1 MSKEL
6 DLDRMV
12 MAQFCERQTEC
23 AVVEKFSLD
32 ELVAMGPELAAA
44 ALAQREEAIA
54 NMTSFPMTHC
64 WVPDDW
70 WLFLLELCEK
80 RVAFPGKV
88 LEVLVSGGIRAG
100 KTFIAAMLTECHR
113 LYARRASVFCL
124 SRTDATSQKLQQKPI
139 ESFMLPEVLGG
150 DKGSIKQSKHEKA
163 KFSGGKFTDNRLM
176 RYLEVND
183 ENGQNYLGGGELE
196 FRMFT
201 QEVESYRG
209 YALTMVWS
217 DEAVPVAHVKALF
230 DRLASRAIETHELS
244 HKQRMLVLR
253 QMLRD
258 LVAKK
263 PGAARPHPALLGALM
278 HGVHLVTYT
287 PEEGYTPTVRYF
299 LDGAIKPERFK
310 VVAPELDGK
319 PGVKD
324 PRVPKIAYPVKET
337 RLVCYLHTSQNR
349 IVNVY
354 AELSGDYRNADER
367 TIRIK
372 LYGDAEAATEVM
384 FGKFGDKH
392 IVKWADVPRSG
403 TLYLVTDPAPEKPWA
418 ITIYLVDAA
427 ERVWVLMRWP
437 SPGWMVKSDG
447 AELDPGSWAVPTNG
461 NNLNGDKGP
470 AQKLRLNYTL
480 KQYTHLVYEML
491 QRVLAKFEASGG
503 KFEGSRLV
511 DELTWEGHPE
521 MNLSGAFAWPVAFI
535 GDKRWMGNKVQRGE
549 VKVTLHMALLEE
561 ENHLPWDVHEGE
573 GQRGGVILIQNALS
587 SVKFGMPGL
596 LVVDECKDTIF
607 ALSTYSVPDGKD
619 APPENDQACKEDID
633 MLRYLL
639 MWGAWYNDPAED
651 DDDDGGEGSY

>member
-1 MSKEL
+1 MTHEEQ
-6 DLDRMV
+6 LDREV
-12 MAQFCERQTEC
+12 MAQFCEMQTEC
-23 AVVEKFSLD
+23 AVVERYALE
-32 ELVAMGPELAAA
+32 ELVAMGPEGAAR
-44 ALAQREEAIA
+44 ALTQREEAIA
-54 NMTSFPMTHC
+54 HMSEFPLTHC

-80 RVAFPGKV
+80 RIAHPGKV
-88 LEVLVSGGIRAG
+88 LEVLISGGIRAG

-150 DKGSIKQSKHEKA
+150 DKGSVKQSKHEKA
-163 KFSGGKFTDNRLM
+163 KFSGGKFTDNRM
-176 RYLEVND
+176 VRFLEVTD
-183 ENGQNYLGGGELE
+183 ENGVSFVGGGEME

-244 HKQRMLVLR
+244 HRRRMLVLR
-253 QMLRD
+253 EMLRA
-258 LVAKK
+258 LVSKV
-263 PGAARPHPALLGALM
+263 PGAERPHPALLGALM
-278 HGVHLVTYT
+278 HGVHLITYT

-299 LDGAIKPERFK
+299 LDAAIKPEKHK

-324 PRVPKIAYPVKET
+324 PRVPKIAYPVKPT

-384 FGKFGDKH
+384 FGRFSDRH
-392 IVKWADVPRSG
+392 IVKWKDVPRQG

-437 SPGWMVKSDG
+437 SPGWMVKRDG
-447 AELDPGSWAVPTNG
+447 AEMDPGAWAVPTSG
-461 NNLNGDKGP
+461 NNMNGDKGP
-470 AQKLRLNYTL
+470 AAKLRLDYTL

-491 QRVLAKFEASGG
+491 KRVLVKFEDSGG
-503 KFEGSRLV
+503 KFEGTKLV
-511 DELTWEGHPE
+511 QDLTWENDPE
-521 MNLSGAFAWPVAFI
+521 MNMSGEFAWPVAFI
-535 GDKRWMGNKVQRGE
+535 GDKRWMGSKVQRE
-549 VKVTLHMALLEE
+549 NLKMTLHAALMEE
-561 ENHLPWDVHEGE
+561 ENALPWEVHEGE

-587 SVKFGMPGL
+587 AVKFGLPGL

-619 APPENDQACKEDID
+619 APPDNDQACKEDID

-639 MWGAWYNDPAED
+639 MWGAWYNAPADAEED
-651 DDDDGGEGSY
+651 DEAGGSY